1 MFIFI
6 FKAFRVILGY
16 SSNNYMTYIT
26 FKVYKKVMKIFIYIY
41 IYIYKRQTNIIKN
54 TKRDSKKK
62 HVKDIKIF
70 LHKKIKKWRNKNLSE
85 EEKGKS

>member
-1 MFIFI
+1 M
-6 FKAFRVILGY
+6 ILGY

-26 FKVYKKVMKIFIYIY
+26 FKVYKKNIII
-41 IYIYKRQTNIIKN
+41 ILQTNIIKN